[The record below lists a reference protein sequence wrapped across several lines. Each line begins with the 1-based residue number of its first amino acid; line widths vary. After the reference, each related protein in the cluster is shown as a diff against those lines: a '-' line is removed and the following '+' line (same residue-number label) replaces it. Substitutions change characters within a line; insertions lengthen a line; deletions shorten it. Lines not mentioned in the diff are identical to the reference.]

1 MYQSTSNN
9 KQTTKEPDMAVKETV
24 EEFVSKYMRIE
35 SEKSILAEDQKELF
49 SEYKEQMDLKALRAA
64 IRIAKIKLKLGESE
78 GELDNM
84 LETVENKFG
93 L

>member
-1 MYQSTSNN
+1 
-9 KQTTKEPDMAVKETV
+9 MAVKETV
-24 EEFVSKYMRIE
+24 EEFVSKFMRIE
-35 SEKSILAEDQKELF
+35 NEKSILADDQKELF
-49 SEYKEQMDLKALRAA
+49 AEYKDQMDLKALRAA
-64 IRIAKIKLKLGESE
+64 IQIAKIKIRLGQSE

>member
-1 MYQSTSNN
+1 
-9 KQTTKEPDMAVKETV
+9 MAVKETV

>member
-1 MYQSTSNN
+1 
-9 KQTTKEPDMAVKETV
+9 MAVKETV

-35 SEKSILAEDQKELF
+35 NEKNILAGDQKELF
-49 SEYKEQMDLKALRAA
+49 AEYKEQMDLKALRAA
-64 IRIAKIKLKLGESE
+64 IRIAKIKLRLGDSE
-78 GELDNM
+78 AELDDM

>member
-1 MYQSTSNN
+1 
-9 KQTTKEPDMAVKETV
+9 MAIKETV
-24 EEFVSKYMRIE
+24 EEFVTKYMRIE
-35 SEKSILAEDQKELF
+35 NEKSILADDQKELF
-49 SEYKEQMDLKALRAA
+49 AEYKEEMDLKALRAA

-78 GELDNM
+78 GELDSM

>member
-1 MYQSTSNN
+1 
-9 KQTTKEPDMAVKETV
+9 MAVKETV

-49 SEYKEQMDLKALRAA
+49 AEYKEQMDLKALRAA
-64 IRIAKIKLKLGESE
+64 IRIAKIKLRLGESE
-78 GELDNM
+78 SELDNM